1 MTTFS
6 RELKVENQNR
16 STITSAE
23 EDSKV
28 SVIESIFAGI
38 GSGLISI
45 PKGVFSLGATLMDL
59 GAGTN
64 KAAEVERWFDDLTT
78 LDEKAAATTAGKI
91 TELLINIGI
100 PGGIGFKVGKTLA
113 RKALLSKRAGNYFR
127 VGDEGG
133 KVLAKAGKKAA
144 ELNTKGRVARFTAG
158 AVSGGIAEG
167 VFVGDVEK
175 IGTFGDLLGGPTQID
190 RGDKKDP
197 ARDIINRIK
206 FGTEGA
212 LFTGLLGATG
222 KTLKALVRRDD
233 ALSEADNAI
242 DKTLDFF
249 RKGLTPAGKKGTQYF
264 RPERQTIGLKRA
276 DIKNAQRIVRDL
288 NLNIDGMFPFIK
300 RTFSQNKLVGRQH
313 FLKLLNDALIDGA
326 PRYVKASGKQPAKV
340 VFDKITKA
348 HKKKIMDFMKKS
360 NNDIKIDTT
369 KLANIFTNLDLMRF
383 GWGRMFS
390 ELAATMSEKQVQKM
404 LKPGSLKKFKDLFGS
419 KFKNYLSATYDV
431 FENKS
436 LIPLLNYTPSR
447 QVLDKFIKSLRE
459 AYGKNRKGQYKL
471 SYEEAESY
479 AQQVKKTAQAPKRF
493 DQDARVN
500 LPAFYTAKSLAA
512 IKKLPTYVKK
522 QPREVELGT
531 GLAKDKEKIIKEFL
545 GKTENPMDTIL
556 ASTEKLSQVTRGNQF
571 MTNLVTTSQNTI
583 KEFLRTKGD
592 KGGKGVLYKDK
603 DQLYQLSEIA
613 KAKGELFNVN
623 NYRRI
628 KITKSE
634 QAGLFHQADGKY
646 ARREIA
652 DAIEDAAGN
661 NLDVPNTGI
670 VNNALYQNLVLLP
683 KATAQ
688 MAKTILSPV
697 THVRNLVSAGAFAAA
712 NGIIPFLHYNPK
724 MMYNAFK
731 TLDVGL
737 PGSRAQT
744 EAYEELVRLGVVN
757 TNVSL
762 GDLKGLLKDVDFGA
776 KFTAERGLRGITGVL
791 SKLKKWTEDMYTAED
806 DFWKIGTYTV
816 EQARL
821 GRAFTSKGVKEGM
834 KVKNYAG
841 EMVDYGEQFLK
852 EEAAH
857 IVRNQVPNYDYVS
870 EFIRSLR
877 RWPVGNFMAFP
888 AEIMRT
894 STNIVRRGLDEL
906 TYTMKVGGKEVRPLA
921 SIGMQRLI
929 GMGLTT
935 AAVPYGA
942 VKLGQTLYDIS
953 DEQLEA
959 IRRYVPPWAKNS
971 TIVPVKNED
980 GSFSAVDFS
989 RANAYDLL
997 VRPIQTVINEVA
1009 AGEKDNDGIMNDFV
1023 MGTIKSFGSIMQP
1036 FVTESIWTEAVMDV
1050 LPIMGRGGVTI
1061 DGVKVY
1067 NPKDTPGTIAKEIF
1081 LHLGKAQAP
1090 FSWQQLERLDYAVGP
1105 FDSVQLLRGVP
1116 GKYDPRGETYELGP
1130 ELLGFLGMRPA
1141 KINVERSLN
1150 FKISNYQKGK
1160 TNAGQLFTTQVLKGG
1175 PIDAADV
1182 VDAYI
1187 NANRAMFG
1195 VQQDMK
1201 LDIDAARTLDLR
1213 NVELGTVFS
1222 QRMSN
1227 KEFNQLDAGFFKPYT
1242 IGKGV
1247 QDRIMDIS
1255 RDIGIRNPFFE
1266 ALPMLVRIDNL
1277 LNRLRLLKGQK
1288 FPKIINPLR
1297 EVERIQESETIEKI
1311 SNVQGDVTTNLQSNV
1326 MPPPGSAPANT
1337 NLASLPGQ
1345 VGADGLTR
1353 NERHLLSQDEQQYY
1367 REKRGIG

>member
-1 MTTFS
+1 MVKTLQDVQ
-6 RELKVENQNR
+6 LKNQNQ

-113 RKALLSKRAGNYFR
+113 RKALLSKRAGNYFK
-127 VGDEGG
+127 VGDG
-133 KVLAKAGKKAA
+133 KELANAAKKAA

-249 RKGLTPAGKKGTQYF
+249 RKGLTPVGKKGTQYF
-264 RPERQTIGLKRA
+264 RPERQTIGFKRA

-300 RTFSQNKLVGRQH
+300 RTFAQNKLGGRQY

-360 NNDIKIDTT
+360 NNDIKVDTT

-390 ELAATMSEKQVQKM
+390 DLAATMSEKQVQKM
-404 LKPGSLKKFKDLFGS
+404 LKKGSLKKFKDLFGK

-479 AQQVKKTAQAPKRF
+479 AQQVRKTAAAPKRF
-493 DQDARVN
+493 DQDAMVN
-500 LPAFYTAKSLAA
+500 LPTFYTAKSLAA

-522 QPREVELGT
+522 QPQKVELGAGKLT
-531 GLAKDKEKIIKEFL
+531 PQKEDIIKKFL

-613 KAKGELFNVN
+613 KAKGEPFNVN
-623 NYRRI
+623 NYREI

-634 QAGLFHQADGKY
+634 QAGLFHQANGKY

-683 KATAQ
+683 KSAAQ

-712 NGIIPFLHYNPK
+712 NGIIPFLHFNPK
-724 MMYNAFK
+724 MMYNTFK
-731 TLDVGL
+731 TLDVAL
-737 PGSRAQT
+737 PGSRAEV

-762 GDLKGLLKDVDFGA
+762 GDLRGLLKDVDFGA
-776 KFTAERGLRGITGVL
+776 KFTAERGLRGITGTL

-806 DFWKIGTYTV
+806 DFWKIGTFTV

-821 GRAFTSKGVKEGM
+821 GRAFASKGVKEGM

-841 EMVDYGEQFLK
+841 ELVDYGDEFLK

-870 EFIRSLR
+870 EFVRSLR

-894 STNIVRRGLDEL
+894 SVNIVRRGLDEL

-980 GSFSAVDFS
+980 GSFSAIDFS

-1023 MGTIKSFGSIMQP
+1023 MGTIKSFGSVMQP

-1061 DGVKVY
+1061 DGVKIY
-1067 NPKDTPGTIAKEIF
+1067 NPKATPGTIAKEIF

-1105 FDSVQLLRGVP
+1105 FDSVQLLRGKP

-1150 FKISNYQKGK
+1150 FKISKYQKGI
-1160 TNAGQLFTTQVLKGG
+1160 TNAGQLFTTEVLKGG

-1201 LDIDAARTLDLR
+1201 LDIDAARTLDLGI
-1213 NVELGTVFS
+1213 VALGNTFS

-1242 IGKGV
+1242 VGKGV

-1255 RDIGIRNPFFE
+1255 RDIGIRNPFFA
-1266 ALPMLVRIDNL
+1266 ALPALVRIDIL

-1288 FPKIINPLR
+1288 FPQIINPLR
-1297 EVERIQESETIEKI
+1297 EVERIQEPATIQKI

-1326 MPPPGSAPANT
+1326 MPPPGSASANT
-1337 NLASLPGQ
+1337 NLASLPNQ
-1345 VGADGLTR
+1345 VGADGLTI
-1353 NERHLLSQDEQQYY
+1353 NERHLLSLDEQAIRRQQ
-1367 REKRGIG
+1367 RGIG

>member
-1 MTTFS
+1 
-6 RELKVENQNR
+6 
-16 STITSAE
+16 
-23 EDSKV
+23 
-28 SVIESIFAGI
+28 
-38 GSGLISI
+38 
-45 PKGVFSLGATLMDL
+45 
-59 GAGTN
+59 
-64 KAAEVERWFDDLTT
+64 
-78 LDEKAAATTAGKI
+78 
-91 TELLINIGI
+91 
-100 PGGIGFKVGKTLA
+100 
-113 RKALLSKRAGNYFR
+113 
-127 VGDEGG
+127 
-133 KVLAKAGKKAA
+133 
-144 ELNTKGRVARFTAG
+144 
-158 AVSGGIAEG
+158 
-167 VFVGDVEK
+167 
-175 IGTFGDLLGGPTQID
+175 
-190 RGDKKDP
+190 
-197 ARDIINRIK
+197 
-206 FGTEGA
+206 
-212 LFTGLLGATG
+212 
-222 KTLKALVRRDD
+222 
-233 ALSEADNAI
+233 
-242 DKTLDFF
+242 
-249 RKGLTPAGKKGTQYF
+249 
-264 RPERQTIGLKRA
+264 
-276 DIKNAQRIVRDL
+276 
-288 NLNIDGMFPFIK
+288 
-300 RTFSQNKLVGRQH
+300 
-313 FLKLLNDALIDGA
+313 
-326 PRYVKASGKQPAKV
+326 
-340 VFDKITKA
+340 
-348 HKKKIMDFMKKS
+348 MKKS
-360 NNDIKIDTT
+360 NNDIKVDTT

-390 ELAATMSEKQVQKM
+390 DLAATMSEKQVQKM
-404 LKPGSLKKFKDLFGS
+404 LRPGSLKKFKDLFGK

-479 AQQVKKTAQAPKRF
+479 AQQVRKTAKAPKRF
-493 DQDARVN
+493 DQDAMVN
-500 LPAFYTAKSLAA
+500 LPTFYTAKSLAA

-522 QPREVELGT
+522 QPQKVELGRGKLT
-531 GLAKDKEKIIKEFL
+531 PQKEKIIKDFL

-603 DQLYQLSEIA
+603 DQLYQLAEIA
-613 KAKGELFNVN
+613 KAKGELFNVD

-628 KITKSE
+628 KISKSE
-634 QAGLFHQADGKY
+634 QAGLFHQAHRKY
-646 ARREIA
+646 ARKEIA

-661 NLDVPNTGI
+661 NLNVPNTGI

-683 KATAQ
+683 KAAAQ

-712 NGIIPFLHYNPK
+712 NGIIPFLHFNPK
-724 MMYNAFK
+724 MMYNTFK
-731 TLDVGL
+731 TLDVAL
-737 PGSRAQT
+737 PGSRA
-744 EAYEELVRLGVVN
+744 EAKTYEELVRLGVVN

-776 KFTAERGLRGITGVL
+776 KFTAERGMRGIMRPL
-791 SKLKKWTEDMYTAED
+791 SKIKKWTEDMYTAED
-806 DFWKIGTYTV
+806 DFWKIGTFTV

-821 GRAFTSKGVKEGM
+821 GRAFASKGVKEGM

-841 EMVDYGEQFLK
+841 ELVDYGDEFLK
-852 EEAAH
+852 EEAAS
-857 IVRNQVPNYDYVS
+857 IVRNNVPNYDYVS
-870 EFIRSLR
+870 EFVRSLR

-894 STNIVRRGLDEL
+894 SVNIVRRGLDEL
-906 TYTMKVGGKEVRPLA
+906 TYTMNVGGKEVRPLA

-959 IRRYVPPWAKNS
+959 IRRYVAPWATNS

-980 GSFSAVDFS
+980 GSFSAIDFS

-1009 AGEKDNDGIMNDFV
+1009 AGEKDNDGIMNDFI

-1036 FVTESIWTEAVMDV
+1036 FVTEAIWTEAVMDV

-1061 DGVKVY
+1061 EGVKVY

-1090 FSWQQLERLDYAVGP
+1090 LSWQQLERLDYAFGP

-1116 GKYDPRGETYELGP
+1116 GKIDPRGETYELGP

-1150 FKISNYQKGK
+1150 FKISKYQKGK

-1175 PIDAADV
+1175 PIDPADV
-1182 VDAYI
+1182 IDAYI

-1201 LDIDAARTLDLR
+1201 LDINAARTLDLGE
-1213 NVELGTVFS
+1213 VALGDTFS

-1227 KEFNQLDAGFFKPYT
+1227 KEFNELDAGFFKPYT

-1247 QDRIMDIS
+1247 EDRIFNIA
-1255 RDIGIRNPFFE
+1255 RDLNLPNPYYQ
-1266 ALPMLVRIDNL
+1266 ALSVLTTIENILD
-1277 LNRLRLLKGQK
+1277 RLRLLKGQK
-1288 FPKIINPLR
+1288 FPQIINPLR
-1297 EVERIQESETIEKI
+1297 EVERIQEPATIEKI

-1337 NLASLPGQ
+1337 NLASLSGQ

-1353 NERHLLSQDEQQYY
+1353 NERALLSRDEQQYY
-1367 REKRGIG
+1367 REQRGVG

>member
-1 MTTFS
+1 MVTFS
-6 RELKVENQNR
+6 RDVKLKKQNN
-16 STITSAE
+16 SILSSEE
-23 EDSKV
+23 EDSKI

-59 GAGTN
+59 GADTN

-91 TELLINIGI
+91 TEMLVNIGV
-100 PGGIGFKVGKTLA
+100 PGGIGFKVGKNLA
-113 RKALLSKRAGNYFR
+113 QKALTSKRAGNYFR

-133 KVLAKAGKKAA
+133 KELSKAARKAA

-167 VFVGDVEK
+167 VFIGDVQEA
-175 IGTFGDLLGGPTQID
+175 GTFADLLGGPTQID
-190 RGDKKDP
+190 RSDTNDP

-212 LFTGLLGATG
+212 LFTGMVGATG
-222 KTLKALVRRDD
+222 KTLKALLRRDE

-242 DKTLDFF
+242 DKTLDFV
-249 RKGLTPAGKKGTQYF
+249 RKGVVSTGKKGKDYF
-264 RPERQTIGLKRA
+264 RGEREAIGLKRA
-276 DIKNAQRIVRDL
+276 DIKFAQRVSRDL

-300 RTFSQNKLVGRQH
+300 RTFSQNKLEGREQ
-313 FLKLLNDALIDGA
+313 FLKLLNDALVEGA
-326 PRYVKASGKQPAKV
+326 PKYVRPAGKQPAKV
-340 VFDKITKA
+340 VFDKISKST
-348 HKKKIMDFMKKS
+348 KKKIADFMNKS
-360 NNDIKIDTT
+360 NNDVKVDTT

-390 ELAATMSEKQVQKM
+390 DLAATMSEKQAQKM
-404 LKPGSLKKFKDLFGS
+404 LKSGSLKKFQELFGK
-419 KFKNYLSATYDV
+419 KFKNYLSATYNV

-436 LIPLLNYTPSR
+436 IIPFLNYTPSR
-447 QVLDKFIKSLRE
+447 QAVDKFITSLRN
-459 AYGKNRKGQYKL
+459 AYGKDSKGQYRL
-471 SYEEAESY
+471 PYEEAESY
-479 AQQVKKTAQAPKRF
+479 AEKVLKTAKAPRRF
-493 DQDARVN
+493 DEDARVY
-500 LPAFYTAKSLAA
+500 LPKFYTAKSLAS
-512 IKKLPTYVKK
+512 IKKLPSYTKK
-522 QPREVELGT
+522 QTQEVTLGT
-531 GLAKDKEKIIKEFL
+531 GLAKDKEKIVKEFL
-545 GKTENPMDTIL
+545 GKTENPLDTIL
-556 ASTEKLSQVTRGNQF
+556 ASTEKISQVTRGNQF
-571 MTNLVTTSQNTI
+571 MSNLVTSSQEAL
-583 KEFLRTKGD
+583 KKGSRA
-592 KGGKGVLYKDK
+592 VLYADE
-603 DQLYQLSEIA
+603 DQLFKTAEQF

-623 NYRRI
+623 NYRQIEI
-628 KITKSE
+628 KKSE
-634 QAGLFHQADGKY
+634 QAGLFHQANGKW

-697 THVRNLVSAGAFAAA
+697 THVRNLVSAGAFSAA

-724 MMYNAFK
+724 MMYNTFR
-731 TLDVGL
+731 TLDVAL
-737 PGSRAQT
+737 PGSRAQA

-762 GDLKGLLKDVDFGA
+762 GDLRGLLKDVDFGA
-776 KFTAERGLRGITGVL
+776 KFTAERGMRGIMKPL
-791 SKLKKWTEDMYTAED
+791 SKIKKWTEDMYTAED

-816 EQARL
+816 EQGRL
-821 GRAFTSKGVKEGM
+821 ARAFTNKGIKDGM
-834 KVKNYAG
+834 KVRNYAG

-870 EFIRSLR
+870 EFVKSLR
-877 RWPVGNFMAFP
+877 QWPVGNFMAFP

-894 STNIVRRGLDEL
+894 STNIVRRALDEM
-906 TYTMKVGGKEVRPLA
+906 TYKINVGGKEIRPLA
-921 SIGMQRLI
+921 SIGMQRLV

-980 GSFSAVDFS
+980 GSFAAVDFS

-997 VRPIQTVINEVA
+997 VRPIQTVINEVG
-1009 AGEKDNDGIMNDFV
+1009 AGEKDNDGIMNDFI
-1023 MGTIKSFGSIMQP
+1023 MGTMKSFGAVMQP
-1036 FVTESIWTEAVMDV
+1036 FITESIWTEAVMDV
-1050 LPIMGRGGVTI
+1050 TPILGRGGVTVEGQKI
-1061 DGVKVY
+1061 Y
-1067 NPKDTPGTIAKEIF
+1067 NPKDTPGNIAKDIF

-1090 FSWQQLERLDYAVGP
+1090 LSWQQLERLDYAVGP

-1141 KINVERSLN
+1141 KINTERSLN
-1150 FKISNYQKGK
+1150 FKISEYQGGK
-1160 TNAGQLFTTQVLKGG
+1160 QDAGQLFTTEVLKGG
-1175 PIDAADV
+1175 PIDPVDLI
-1182 VDAYI
+1182 DAYI
-1187 NANRAMFG
+1187 NANRAMFNA
-1195 VQQDMK
+1195 QQNMK
-1201 LDIDAARTLDLR
+1201 LDIDAARTL
-1213 NVELGTVFS
+1213 ELSEVKLSDTFN
-1222 QRMSN
+1222 QRMSK
-1227 KEFNQLDAGFFKPYT
+1227 KEFNELDAGFFRPYT
-1242 IGKGV
+1242 VGKGV
-1247 QDRIMDIS
+1247 EERIFNIA
-1255 RDIGIRNPFFE
+1255 REIGAPNPYYQ
-1266 ALPMLVRIDNL
+1266 ALPTLTQIENI

-1288 FPKIINPLR
+1288 FPNIINPLK
-1297 EVERIQESETIEKI
+1297 EIERVQEQATIETINNAQA
-1311 SNVQGDVTTNLQSNV
+1311 SVPGGAVNQTNLTSNIQNV
-1326 MPPPGSAPANT
+1326 SPRT
-1337 NLASLPGQ
+1337 
-1345 VGADGLTR
+1345 GLTR
-1353 NERHLLSQDEQQYY
+1353 TETALLSPDEQLYY
-1367 REKRGIG
+1367 QRKRGIV

>member
-113 RKALLSKRAGNYFR
+113 RKALLSKRAGNYFK
-127 VGDEGG
+127 VGDG
-133 KVLAKAGKKAA
+133 KELANAAKKAS
-144 ELNTKGRVARFTAG
+144 ELNTKGRAARFMAG

-167 VFVGDVEK
+167 VFIGDVEK

-190 RGDKKDP
+190 RGDERDP

-212 LFTGLLGATG
+212 LFTGIVGATS
-222 KTLKALVRRDD
+222 KTLKALVRRDEV
-233 ALSEADNAI
+233 LSEADNAI
-242 DKTLDFF
+242 DKILDFF

-300 RTFSQNKLVGRQH
+300 RTFAQNKLGGRQY

-360 NNDIKIDTT
+360 NNDIKVDTT

-390 ELAATMSEKQVQKM
+390 DLAATMSEKQVQKM

-471 SYEEAESY
+471 SYEEAETY

-500 LPAFYTAKSLAA
+500 LPTFYTAKSLAA

-522 QPREVELGT
+522 QPGEVELGAGKLT
-531 GLAKDKEKIIKEFL
+531 PQKEKIIKEFL

-571 MTNLVTTSQNTI
+571 MTNLVTTSQEAI
-583 KEFLRTKGD
+583 KKGSR
-592 KGGKGVLYKDK
+592 GVLYANR
-603 DQLYQLSEIA
+603 DQLYKVADDL

-623 NYRRI
+623 NYRKINI
-628 KITKSE
+628 KKSE
-634 QAGLFHQADGKY
+634 QAGLFHQANGKY

-683 KATAQ
+683 KAAAQ

-712 NGIIPFLHYNPK
+712 NGIIPFLHFNPK
-724 MMYNAFK
+724 MMYNTFK
-731 TLDVGL
+731 TLDVAL
-737 PGSRAQT
+737 PGSRAEV

-762 GDLKGLLKDVDFGA
+762 GDLRGLLKDVDFGA
-776 KFTAERGLRGITGVL
+776 KFTAERGLRGITGTL

-806 DFWKIGTYTV
+806 DFWKIGTFTV

-821 GRAFTSKGVKEGM
+821 GRAFASKGVKEGM

-841 EMVDYGEQFLK
+841 ELVDYGDDFLK

-870 EFIRSLR
+870 EFVRSLR

-894 STNIVRRGLDEL
+894 SVNIVRRGLDEL

-980 GSFSAVDFS
+980 GSFSAIDFS

-1009 AGEKDNDGIMNDFV
+1009 AGEKDNDGIMNDFI

-1050 LPIMGRGGVTI
+1050 IPIMGRGGVTI

-1150 FKISNYQKGK
+1150 FKISKYQKGK
-1160 TNAGQLFTTQVLKGG
+1160 TNAGQLFTTRVLKGG
-1175 PIDAADV
+1175 PIDAAEV

-1242 IGKGV
+1242 VGKGV

-1255 RDIGIRNPFFE
+1255 RDIGIRNPFFA

-1288 FPKIINPLR
+1288 FPQIINPFR
-1297 EVERIQESETIEKI
+1297 EVEQIQEPATIQKI
-1311 SNVQGDVTTNLQSNV
+1311 SNVQGDVTTNLQSNI
-1326 MPPPGSAPANT
+1326 MPPPGSAPAST
-1337 NLASLPGQ
+1337 NLASFSGQ
-1345 VGADGLTR
+1345 VGPDGLKPS
-1353 NERHLLSQDEQQYY
+1353 ERAFLPPDEQQYY
-1367 REKRGIG
+1367 REKRRIG